1 LVYAQNKG
9 VKNIM
14 NLLIKMD
21 SGQPV
26 DHPIMEENARQAW
39 PDVDFDNL
47 PSWLSRFRR
56 VAQPS
61 LEEMPVG
68 VFQRA
73 KCTYV
78 IASDSVVEDSWSVE
92 DMTAEEQQVLTRQRR
107 TQLRT
112 DIDASILIAQ
122 TRAAEEGIP
131 AEAVAA
137 WNNYLAILQAVTDAD
152 LVDPFEFQWPQ
163 GPTIASDGYPVV

>member
-1 LVYAQNKG
+1 
-9 VKNIM
+9 M

-68 VFQRA
+68 IFQRA

-92 DMTAEEQQVLTRQRR
+92 DMTAEEQHRLSGRAGQSQSGCTRTPQHTDRSTCTLLLTKY
-107 TQLRT
+107 
-112 DIDASILIAQ
+112 LIHS
-122 TRAAEEGIP
+122 
-131 AEAVAA
+131 V
-137 WNNYLAILQAVTDAD
+137 
-152 LVDPFEFQWPQ
+152 
-163 GPTIASDGYPVV
+163 